1 MILSS
6 LESWLLLGALW
17 ANAVAWW
24 VWADAR

>member
-6 LESWLLLGALW
+6 LESWLLLGGVW

-24 VWADAR
+24 TWSVSR